1 MTEEDAE
8 MTADNTGMRHTA
20 RSTKRR
26 ALGGVR
32 CVLKMLFTVLLWVVP
47 VVGIHGE
54 TVGATEKI
62 DAVFSRY
69 IQLGKDLTEVLD
81 KVKDKKSA
89 AENTAA
95 LQEILPRVGEIRR
108 EIGSIDKLRPEDA
121 KEVSAKYERSMRETW
136 GNVFAN
142 IYRLQRERCYE
153 EIPFFRAFS
162 ILCSLLDS

>member
-8 MTADNTGMRHTA
+8 MTADNTGTGHTA

-26 ALGGVR
+26 ASGGFR
-32 CVLKMLFTVLLWVVP
+32 WFSELLCAVLLCAVP
-47 VVGIHGE
+47 VVGIRGE
-54 TVGATEKI
+54 TVGANEKI

-95 LQEILPRVGEIRR
+95 LREILPRVGELRR

-121 KEVSAKYERSMRETW
+121 KEVSAKYERGMRETW
-136 GNVFAN
+136 GKVFAG

-153 EIPFFRAFS
+153 EISFFRAFS